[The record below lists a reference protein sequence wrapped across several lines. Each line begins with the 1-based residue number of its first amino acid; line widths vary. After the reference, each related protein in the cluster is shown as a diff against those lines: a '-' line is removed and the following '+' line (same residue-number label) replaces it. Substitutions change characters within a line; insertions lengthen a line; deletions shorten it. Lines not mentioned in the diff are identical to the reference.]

1 MPLDKRYYVHT
12 GYDGTL
18 DTGDTA
24 EADIVALVNGLAPD
38 RHVVLHLHGGLVSPA
53 DAFDTAGRLLPLY
66 LKAGVHPI
74 FVVWESDVLRSVE
87 NVLRQVW
94 QEGIFQTL
102 VKHLLRHTVGLLRP
116 AGGLRGRGT
125 AAARPNDLQT
135 AIEFQKLRNGEIPFG
150 QVGPPKDLSPATD
163 QELEDLKTDLM
174 RDPVFAA
181 EAPEVVRGLQA
192 GAAGARAKGAG
203 GPARPTLMSPED
215 FPEAAAVGPEGVRAK
230 GGPNVAMLLY
240 HAGKVLARVVSRF
253 REGRDHGVYP
263 TVVEE
268 VLREFYFTNVGSAL
282 WGRMKRQTEYAFRRA
297 DGAPPPGALAF
308 LDALARR
315 FPPGGVRPSLSVV
328 AHSAGGIYACHL
340 LAALRDLHAKDPAF
354 DLRLKDLLLLAP
366 ACDFR
371 LFASVLGPAACFDQV
386 RLFALRD
393 ELECGYW
400 EVPVLYPR
408 SLLYLVSGAFEKE
421 NGGDG
426 AYDLPLLGME
436 RYHVGT
442 DVYKQPEVGQVRQ
455 FLAGDPKRQVWS
467 VEAGGLGLDCDTR
480 KHGDFCLDSQT
491 RQPTRAMY
499 SVLHVLEHG
508 W

>member
-1 MPLDKRYYVHT
+1 MPLDKRYYIHT
-12 GYDGTL
+12 GYDGAL
-18 DTGDTA
+18 DTGDDPRRHRRPRELPGARSARRLSTA
-24 EADIVALVNGLAPD
+24 RRPGVAGGGRRRRGPAPAAVPEGG
-38 RHVVLHLHGGLVSPA
+38 RHPV
-53 DAFDTAGRLLPLY
+53 
-66 LKAGVHPI
+66 
-74 FVVWESDVLRSVE
+74 FVVWESDFLRSVE

-102 VKHLLRHTVGLLRP
+102 VKHLLRHTIGLLRP

-135 AIEFQKLRNGEIPFG
+135 ATELQKLRNGEIPFG
-150 QVGPPKDLSPATD
+150 QVGPPKRLPPATD
-163 QELEDLKTDLM
+163 RELEDLKADLM

-181 EAPEVVRGLQA
+181 EAPEVVRGL
-192 GAAGARAKGAG
+192 RASASGVRPKGAG
-203 GPARPTLMSPED
+203 GSACPTLMAPED
-215 FPEAAAVGPEGVRAK
+215 FPEAAVAGPEGVRAK
-230 GGPNVAMLLY
+230 GGPNVAVLLY

-253 REGRDHGVYP
+253 REGRDHGVYA

-268 VLREFYFTNVGSAL
+268 VLREFYFTNVGAAL
-282 WGRMKRQTEYAFRRA
+282 WGRMKRQTEYAFRETA
-297 DGAPPPGALAF
+297 GAPFPGGLLLLSKLAE
-308 LDALARR
+308 R
-315 FPPGGVRPSLSVV
+315 FPPGQPRPPLSIV
-328 AHSAGGIYACHL
+328 AHSAGAAYACHL
-340 LAALRDLHAKDPAF
+340 LAALRDLRAKDPAC
-354 DLRLKDLLLLAP
+354 DLRLKNLLLLAP

-371 LFASVLGPAACFDQV
+371 LFASVLGPAADFDRV

-393 ELECGYW
+393 DLECGYW

-421 NGGDG
+421 GGGDG

-436 RYHVGT
+436 RYHIGT
-442 DVYKQPEVGQVRQ
+442 DVYKQPEVEQVRQ

-480 KHGDFCLDSQT
+480 RHGDFFLDAQT